1 MVSFATDEEVP
12 GLRGPVAGLGGSA
25 ASQDAIGHLSCRTG
39 EVTLDSAAFRDVIR
53 GPDGPQPARA
63 IVLHEFGHLVGL
75 GHVDHDRARLA
86 TCCRDLRGDHA
97 QCGRVPGPERD
108 FGTCFG
114 EPQRGG
120 GGLDE
125 TDG

>member
-1 MVSFATDEEVP
+1 MVSMVSFATDEEVP

-75 GHVDHDRARLA
+75 AHVHDRHELKDREIKGL
-86 TCCRDLRGDHA
+86 H
-97 QCGRVPGPERD
+97 D
-108 FGTCFG
+108 FGPG
-114 EPQRGG
+114 DLEGLAQLGRGRC
-120 GGLDE
+120 
-125 TDG
+125 T